1 MIVSVP
7 MLFGAYENDVVNQPL
22 VPTFAE
28 PTMTSPRDLLVD
40 QSPAYKPINI
50 SGKRSLLYAQVP
62 NPAGATTIGLAC
74 QLDTVYPMFAD
85 ICDDIDP
92 PGSGWVIDSVTAWFW
107 NFGSWSS
114 WALVPYLDVIVYND
128 DGTVR
133 PQDSAFIKVRVPQS
147 NYTATTIGT
156 NQYQVDME
164 LPTPITL
171 PGGVKYW
178 FEIRPCTDFT
188 VNGQTGTMS
197 EVGIGN
203 GMDLY
208 FRFPLL
214 GVDPWVTATTQW
226 GFVYE
231 AGFALYGDT
240 IAAPVAY
247 WEILDPPL
255 FPLPCAG
262 HSEASTHDGY
272 YYVFGISNT
281 DTVLVYDIANNQ
293 WLDGTT
299 NPYGAGKYGTANAV
313 NGKFYRVGG
322 TAAFPTPLQR
332 IDILDPPNTWSA
344 GATPPT
350 GFLDQITGVYN
361 DSLLYVF
368 GSGQWSMTP
377 TTDVYFYDTYLDSW
391 TTCTSFPSPGRGAM
405 AGGIID
411 SFAILAFGYTTGNNY
426 SNDYVVGIIDET
438 DPSNITWGAWV
449 STGLTG
455 CRRVPS
461 GADEFNKVLWVI
473 GGQISGGQLDRTLSY
488 DPLLDTWTDWAMPK
502 PAPICNITPLP
513 ITTTATGDIGVFVGG
528 GYTSGYVGDHEVF
541 HTGLYVGIE
550 EKPAEKTEDASVF
563 GFAPDMPTLTKAYA
577 AIKYTTTESR
587 NVSLKIY
594 NASGRLVRTLVDRP
608 RERSGTK
615 TVYWN
620 GKDNGGKTVASGVYF
635 FRLTAENKVATKKI
649 VVIR

>member
-1 MIVSVP
+1 M
-7 MLFGAYENDVVNQPL
+7 AVVKS
-22 VPTFAE
+22 FA
-28 PTMTSPRDLLVD
+28 V
-40 QSPAYKPINI
+40 
-50 SGKRSLLYAQVP
+50 
-62 NPAGATTIGLAC
+62 
-74 QLDTVYPMFAD
+74 
-85 ICDDIDP
+85 
-92 PGSGWVIDSVTAWFW
+92 PGSGMMFDLAFDGEDLYGAVGNDGYILGFDTTSGAITDSIHATY
-107 NFGSWSS
+107 SS
-114 WALVPYLDVIVYND
+114 GN
-128 DGTVR
+128 VR
-133 PQDSAFIKVRVPQS
+133 PFGLAYLASGTAGELWTSDGNYGS
-147 NYTATTIGT
+147 NMVNLWDFATTSW
-156 NQYQVDME
+156 VDQWPSSPATYPCGIAYDPVSGYMWISCWSKDSIYIFDVGPAVG
-164 LPTPITL
+164 PT
-171 PGGVKYW
+171 
-178 FEIRPCTDFT
+178 
-188 VNGQTGTMS
+188 
-197 EVGIGN
+197 
-203 GMDLY
+203 
-208 FRFPLL
+208 
-214 GVDPWVTATTQW
+214 
-226 GFVYE
+226 
-231 AGFALYGDT
+231 
-240 IAAPVAY
+240 Y

-361 DSLLYVF
+361 DSLLFVF

-438 DPSNITWGAWV
+438 DPFNITWGAWV

-473 GGQISGGQLDRTLSY
+473 GGQVIGGTGALNRTLSY
-488 DPLLDTWTDWAMPK
+488 DPYTDTWTDWAMPK
-502 PAPICNITPLP
+502 PMSICNVTPLP
-513 ITTTATGDIGVFVGG
+513 ITTTAAGDIGVFVGG
-528 GYTSGYVGDHEVF
+528 GYSSSSYVGDHEVF

-550 EKPAEKTEDASVF
+550 EKPVEKTETALLF
-563 GFAPDMPTLTKAYA
+563 GFAPDMPTLTKAYT

-594 NASGRLVRTLVDRP
+594 NTSGRLVRTLVDRT

-620 GKDNGGKTVASGVYF
+620 GKDNSGKTVTSGVYF

>member
-1 MIVSVP
+1 M
-7 MLFGAYENDVVNQPL
+7 
-22 VPTFAE
+22 
-28 PTMTSPRDLLVD
+28 
-40 QSPAYKPINI
+40 
-50 SGKRSLLYAQVP
+50 
-62 NPAGATTIGLAC
+62 
-74 QLDTVYPMFAD
+74 
-85 ICDDIDP
+85 
-92 PGSGWVIDSVTAWFW
+92 
-107 NFGSWSS
+107 
-114 WALVPYLDVIVYND
+114 
-128 DGTVR
+128 
-133 PQDSAFIKVRVPQS
+133 
-147 NYTATTIGT
+147 
-156 NQYQVDME
+156 
-164 LPTPITL
+164 
-171 PGGVKYW
+171 
-178 FEIRPCTDFT
+178 
-188 VNGQTGTMS
+188 
-197 EVGIGN
+197 
-203 GMDLY
+203 
-208 FRFPLL
+208 
-214 GVDPWVTATTQW
+214 
-226 GFVYE
+226 
-231 AGFALYGDT
+231 
-240 IAAPVAY
+240 
-247 WEILDPPL
+247 
-255 FPLPCAG
+255 
-262 HSEASTHDGY
+262 
-272 YYVFGISNT
+272 FGISNT

-361 DSLLYVF
+361 DSLLFVF

-438 DPSNITWGAWV
+438 DPFNITWGAWV

-473 GGQISGGQLDRTLSY
+473 GGQVIGGTGALNRTLSY
-488 DPLLDTWTDWAMPK
+488 DPYTDTWTDWAMPK
-502 PAPICNITPLP
+502 PMSICNVTPLP
-513 ITTTATGDIGVFVGG
+513 ITTTAAGDIGVFVGG
-528 GYTSGYVGDHEVF
+528 GYSSSSYVGDHEVF

-550 EKPAEKTEDASVF
+550 EKPVEKTETALLF
-563 GFAPDMPTLTKAYA
+563 GFAPDMPTLTKAYT

-594 NASGRLVRTLVDRP
+594 NTSGRLVRTLVDRT

-620 GKDNGGKTVASGVYF
+620 GKDNSGKTVTSGVYF